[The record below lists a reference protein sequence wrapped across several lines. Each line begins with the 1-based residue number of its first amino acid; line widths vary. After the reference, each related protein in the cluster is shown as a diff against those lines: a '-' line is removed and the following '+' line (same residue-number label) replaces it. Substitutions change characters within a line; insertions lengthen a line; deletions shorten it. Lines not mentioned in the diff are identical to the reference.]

1 MTLRFQDPR
10 IAIIG
15 GGIAGA
21 TAAVHLGELGLNVVL
36 MEKSAGLVSG
46 PPICHLHA
54 GAISIEKFPSSSVST
69 YWSSQLKRYAFIHT
83 L

>member
-1 MTLRFQDPR
+1 MTLRSQDPR

-21 TAAVHLGELGLNVVL
+21 TAAVHLGELGLNVLL
-36 MEKSAGLVSG
+36 MEKGAGLVSG

-54 GAISIEKFPSSSVST
+54 GKSLSRN
-69 YWSSQLKRYAFIHT
+69 L
-83 L
+83 

>member
-1 MTLRFQDPR
+1 MTLRSQDPR

-21 TAAVHLGELGLNVVL
+21 TAAVHLGELGLNVLL
-36 MEKSAGLVSG
+36 MEKGAGLVSG

-54 GAISIEKFPSSSVST
+54 GEISIEKSLSSSVLI
-69 YWSSQLKRYAFIHT
+69 YLNNRLKPFGFIHIP
-83 L
+83 